1 MTGRTSKQRDAIRSH
16 LKRGLTLTPRQA
28 LDSYD
33 CFRLAAVVWYLKHEE
48 LMNIK
53 KTMVFNSSTK
63 KIFARYYLEI
73 VIELELNGNKTE

>member
-1 MTGRTSKQRDAIRSH
+1 MIGRTSQQRDAIRSH
-16 LKRGLTLTPRQA
+16 LKRGLSLTPRQA

-53 KTMVFNSSTK
+53 KTMVFNSVTK
-63 KIFARYYLEI
+63 KVYARYYLEI
-73 VIELELNGNKTE
+73 VIELQQNGEQK